1 MALVKTTFA
10 PGIDKQTTTYGAEGR
25 WVDSKNVRFRTGL
38 PEKVGGW
45 SKVVP
50 TKKIAGVARA
60 SIAWVSLTGVR
71 HLALGTD
78 RKLYIYTEGQFYDVT
93 PIRLEAALTNPFA
106 MTSGSPTVT
115 VTHSSHGASVGDFV
129 TFDSFSTAQGLDMN
143 NEFEITS
150 IVDGN
155 NYTVTHTSNASGTAS
170 SQGGSG
176 NAKYQINVGTDRSAF
191 GFGWG
196 TGAWNQ
202 PRQSI
207 GGGAG
212 WNRPGLTTTIAL
224 EATYWMFDTFGEDL
238 LAIRNDDAL
247 YRWDLS
253 GGTGTRAVK
262 VSQAP
267 GKNRVLLVS
276 SPDRHI
282 FLMGTETTIGT
293 PGSQDDLYLRFSS
306 QENFTAWNP
315 SSTNT
320 AGSFR
325 IQDGSKIVAAKRSRG
340 SILVWTDTALHALNN
355 IGPPFIFGLN
365 QVGSNCGAISANSVA
380 DVNGVTY
387 WMSQTAFYQFDGAI
401 KKLNCTVQDFV
412 FDDINATAQGQV
424 SIAVNTD
431 FNEVTWFYAS
441 ESSNFLD
448 RSVTYNYLEDVWYTN
463 DGFVRTSWVDRGTY
477 SKPYATFYDPNSI
490 PNNNTILGVTAGCT
504 TLYEHEDGFNDDG
517 QAMDCQITSGDF
529 DIKEGDEVFLCSRV
543 IPDFKDQVGNTDV
556 KIEFANYPAS
566 TNTRSFTSTTSS
578 TTKFFSVRGR
588 GRQANVKISS
598 NALDSNWRF
607 GTVRLDITP
616 DGRR

>member
-155 NYTVTHTSNASGTAS
+155 NYTVTHTSNASGTQP

-365 QVGSNCGAISANSVA
+365 QIGSNCGAISANSVA

-598 NALDSNWRF
+598 NAVDSNWRF

>member
-1 MALVKTTFA
+1 MPLVKAAFA

-38 PEKVGGW
+38 PEKIGGW

-50 TKKIAGVARA
+50 TKKIVGVTRA
-60 SIAWVSLTGVR
+60 SLGWVSLTGVR

-115 VTHSSHGASVGDFV
+115 VTHTSHGAGVGDFV

-143 NEFEITS
+143 NEFEVTEV
-150 IVDGN
+150 VDGN
-155 NYTVTHTSNASGTAS
+155 NYKVTHTSNATGTAS

-176 NAKYQINVGTDRSAF
+176 NAKYQITVGTDRSAF

-202 PRQSI
+202 PRQNI
-207 GGGAG
+207 GGGSG

-247 YRWDLS
+247 YKWDLS
-253 GGTGTRAVK
+253 GGTGNRAQK
-262 VSQAP
+262 ITQAP

-282 FLMGTETTIGT
+282 FLMGTEATIGT
-293 PGSQDDLYLRFSS
+293 PGTQDDLFLRFSS
-306 QENFTAWNP
+306 QENFQAWDP

-340 SILVWTDTALHALNN
+340 SILVWTDTALHSLNN

-365 QVGSNCGAISANSVA
+365 QIGANCGAISANCVA
-380 DVNGVTY
+380 DVNGITY

-401 KKLNCTVQDFV
+401 KKLDCTVQDFV
-412 FDDINATAQGQV
+412 FDDINSTAQGQV

-448 RSVTYNYLEDVWYTN
+448 RSVTYNYLENVWYTN
-463 DGFVRTSWVDRGTY
+463 DGFVRTSWVDRGVY
-477 SKPYATFYDPNSI
+477 SKPYATFYDPNSL

-504 TLYEHEDGFNDDG
+504 TLFEHEDGFNDDG
-517 QAMDCQITSGDF
+517 GAMDCQITSGDF

-543 IPDFKDQVGNTDV
+543 IPDFKDQSGDTTM

-566 TNTRSFTSTTSS
+566 TNTRSFTATTSP

-598 NALDSNWRF
+598 NAIDSNWRF
-607 GTVRLDITP
+607 GTVRLDVNP

>member
-60 SIAWVSLTGVR
+60 STAWVSLTGVR

-78 RKLYIYTEGQFYDVT
+78 RKLYIYTEGQFYDIT
-93 PIRLEAALTNPFA
+93 PLRLEAALTNPFA

-115 VTHSSHGASVGDFV
+115 VTHSSHGASAGDFV

-143 NEFEITS
+143 NEFEVTS
-150 IVDGN
+150 VVDGN
-155 NYTVTHTSNASGTAS
+155 TYTITHTSNATGTAS

-202 PRQSI
+202 PRQNI
-207 GGGAG
+207 NGGSG

-253 GGTGTRAVK
+253 SGTGVRAQK

-365 QVGSNCGAISANSVA
+365 QIGSNCGAISANAVA
-380 DVNGVTY
+380 DVNGVTF

-412 FDDINATAQGQV
+412 FDDINATANGQV

-431 FNEVTWFYAS
+431 FNEVTWFYAT
-441 ESSNFLD
+441 ESSNFLN

-517 QAMDCQITSGDF
+517 EAMDCQITSGDF

-543 IPDFKDQVGNTDV
+543 IPDFKDQAGNTDI

-598 NALDSNWRF
+598 NAVDSNWRF
-607 GTVRLDITP
+607 GTVRLDIQP

>member
-50 TKKIAGVARA
+50 TKKIAGVARS

-93 PIRLEAALTNPFA
+93 PIRLEAALTGPFA

-115 VTHSSHGASVGDFV
+115 VTHASHGASIGDFV

-143 NEFEITS
+143 NEFEVTE

-155 NYTVTHTSNASGTAS
+155 TYKVTHTSNASGTAS

-176 NAKYQINVGTDRSAF
+176 NAKYQITVGTDRSAF

-306 QENFTAWNP
+306 QENFTAWAP

-365 QVGSNCGAISANSVA
+365 QIGSNCGAISANSVA

-412 FDDINATAQGQV
+412 FDDINSTAQGQV

-543 IPDFKDQVGNTDV
+543 IPDFKDQAGNTDV

-566 TNTRSFTSTTSS
+566 TNTRSFTGTTSS
-578 TTKFFSVRGR
+578 STKFFSVRGR

-598 NALDSNWRF
+598 NAVDSNWRF

>member
-1 MALVKTTFA
+1 MPLVKAAFA

-38 PEKVGGW
+38 PEKIGGW

-50 TKKIAGVARA
+50 TKKIVGVTRA
-60 SIAWVSLTGVR
+60 SIGWVSLTGVR

-115 VTHSSHGASVGDFV
+115 VTHTSHGAGVGDFV

-143 NEFEITS
+143 NEFEVTEV
-150 IVDGN
+150 VDGN
-155 NYTVTHTSNASGTAS
+155 NYKVTHTSNATGTAS

-176 NAKYQINVGTDRSAF
+176 NAKYQITVGTDRSAF

-202 PRQSI
+202 PRQNI
-207 GGGAG
+207 GGGSG

-247 YRWDLS
+247 YKWDLS
-253 GGTGTRAVK
+253 GGTGNRAQK
-262 VSQAP
+262 ITQAP

-282 FLMGTETTIGT
+282 FLMGTEATIGT
-293 PGSQDDLYLRFSS
+293 PGTQDDLFLRFSS
-306 QENFTAWNP
+306 QENFQAWDP

-340 SILVWTDTALHALNN
+340 SILVWTDTALHSLNN

-365 QVGSNCGAISANSVA
+365 QIGANCGAISANSVA

-412 FDDINATAQGQV
+412 FDDINSTAQGQV

-448 RSVTYNYLEDVWYTN
+448 RSVTYNYLENVWYTN
-463 DGFVRTSWVDRGTY
+463 DGFVRTSWVDRGVY
-477 SKPYATFYDPNSI
+477 SKPYATFYDPNSL

-504 TLYEHEDGFNDDG
+504 TLFEHEDGFNDDG
-517 QAMDCQITSGDF
+517 EAMDCQITSGDF
-529 DIKEGDEVFLCSRV
+529 DIKEGDDVFLCSRV
-543 IPDFKDQVGNTDV
+543 IPDFKDQSGNTTM

-566 TNTRSFTSTTSS
+566 TNTRSFTATTSP

-598 NALDSNWRF
+598 NAIDSNWRF
-607 GTVRLDITP
+607 GTVRLDVNP

>member
-50 TKKIAGVARA
+50 TKKIAGVARS

-93 PIRLEAALTNPFA
+93 PIRLEAALTGPFA

-115 VTHSSHGASVGDFV
+115 VTHASHGASIGDFV

-143 NEFEITS
+143 NEFEVTS
-150 IVDGN
+150 VVDGN
-155 NYTVTHTSNASGTAS
+155 NYTVTHTSNATGTAS

-247 YRWDLS
+247 YRCDLS

-306 QENFTAWNP
+306 QENFTAWAP

-365 QVGSNCGAISANSVA
+365 QIGSNCGAISANSVA

-412 FDDINATAQGQV
+412 FDDINSTAQGQV

-543 IPDFKDQVGNTDV
+543 IPDFKDQAGNTDV

-566 TNTRSFTSTTSS
+566 TNTRSFTGTTSS
-578 TTKFFSVRGR
+578 STKFFSVRGR

-598 NALDSNWRF
+598 NAVDSNWRF

>member
-253 GGTGTRAVK
+253 GGTGVRAQK
-262 VSQAP
+262 ISQAP

-365 QVGSNCGAISANSVA
+365 QIGSNCGAISANSVA

-543 IPDFKDQVGNTDV
+543 IPDFKDQAGNTDV

-578 TTKFFSVRGR
+578 ATKFFSVRGR

-598 NALDSNWRF
+598 NAVDSNWRF
-607 GTVRLDITP
+607 GTIRLDIQP

>member
-1 MALVKTTFA
+1 MPLVKAAFA

-38 PEKVGGW
+38 PEKIGGW

-50 TKKIAGVARA
+50 TKKIVGVTRA
-60 SIAWVSLTGVR
+60 SIGWVSLTGVR

-78 RKLYIYTEGQFYDVT
+78 RKLYIYTEGQFYDIT

-115 VTHSSHGASVGDFV
+115 VTHTSHGAGVGDFV

-143 NEFEITS
+143 NEFEVTEV
-150 IVDGN
+150 VDGN
-155 NYTVTHTSNASGTAS
+155 NYKVTHTSNATGTAS

-176 NAKYQINVGTDRSAF
+176 NAKYQITVGTDRSAF

-202 PRQSI
+202 PRQNI
-207 GGGAG
+207 GGGSG

-247 YRWDLS
+247 YKWDLS
-253 GGTGTRAVK
+253 GGTGNRAQK
-262 VSQAP
+262 ITQAP

-282 FLMGTETTIGT
+282 FLMGTEATIGT
-293 PGSQDDLYLRFSS
+293 PGTQDDLFLRFSS
-306 QENFTAWNP
+306 QENFQAWDP

-340 SILVWTDTALHALNN
+340 SILVWTDTALHSLNN

-365 QVGSNCGAISANSVA
+365 QIGANCGAISANCVA
-380 DVNGVTY
+380 DVNGITY

-401 KKLNCTVQDFV
+401 KKLDCTVQDFV
-412 FDDINATAQGQV
+412 FDDINSTAQGQV

-448 RSVTYNYLEDVWYTN
+448 RSVTYNYLENVWYTN
-463 DGFVRTSWVDRGTY
+463 DGFVRTSWVDRGVY
-477 SKPYATFYDPNSI
+477 SKPYATFYDPNSL

-504 TLYEHEDGFNDDG
+504 TLFEHEDGFNDDG
-517 QAMDCQITSGDF
+517 GAMDCQITSGDF

-543 IPDFKDQVGNTDV
+543 IPDFKDQSGDTTM

-566 TNTRSFTSTTSS
+566 TNTRSFTATTSP

-598 NALDSNWRF
+598 NAIDSNWRF
-607 GTVRLDITP
+607 GTVRLDVNP